1 MYYWKITSRC
11 IQPFLLLLHV
21 TLAPQPVSFP
31 PPKFRRTPFAPPVVS
46 SSVANPD
53 EGKPRSPSSSARD
66 KTSSSFSMSCAA
78 SPFQAPPPLFPAA
91 AGLLPRFPSDRTPV
105 AFPLQAAR
113 DSFFS
118 PIRVC
123 ASIQPSGVAC
133 KPSYLLPFA

>member
-1 MYYWKITSRC
+1 MRSTI
-11 IQPFLLLLHV
+11 
-21 TLAPQPVSFP
+21 
-31 PPKFRRTPFAPPVVS
+31 S
-46 SSVANPD
+46 SSPSRYLSTSAH

-118 PIRVC
+118 PSRV
-123 ASIQPSGVAC
+123 
-133 KPSYLLPFA
+133 